1 MCACVCVCSMKGH
14 AMPRDLSSA
23 QSGHINWDQVNSSP
37 TQKPGIN
44 GSTADLLHLVD
55 YCCVPIGLQKASLA
69 PMIMLIACVK
79 YLCVNSGTLWGYNVS
94 LLLGLVG

>member
-1 MCACVCVCSMKGH
+1 
-14 AMPRDLSSA
+14 MPRDLSSA

-79 YLCVNSGTLWGYNVS
+79 YLCVNSGAIWIQCFTPLGTGGVRISVVLW
-94 LLLGLVG
+94 